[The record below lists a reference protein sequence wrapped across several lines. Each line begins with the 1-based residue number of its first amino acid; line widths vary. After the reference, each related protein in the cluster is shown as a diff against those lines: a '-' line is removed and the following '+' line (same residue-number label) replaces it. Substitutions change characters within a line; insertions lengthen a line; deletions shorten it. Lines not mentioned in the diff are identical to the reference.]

1 MSKYSNKRIFI
12 TSFIIATLFSII
24 ASFIIK
30 EDLYGFV
37 KGVMFGSAFAVL
49 KVKMIEL
56 NVKKILGKRY
66 DFGGAYRSGMVSYY
80 VRLMISLL
88 VLFIAV
94 QISRNTFIGVLFG
107 FITPKLAIL
116 LMSIL

>member
-1 MSKYSNKRIFI
+1 MNEYNNKKIFI
-12 TSFIIATLFSII
+12 ISFIIAVLFSII

-66 DFGGAYRSGMVSYY
+66 NFDSAYRSGMVSYY

-88 VLFIAV
+88 ILFVAI
-94 QISRNTFIGVLFG
+94 QMSKNTFIGVLFG
-107 FITPKLAIL
+107 FITPKLAIIL
-116 LMSIL
+116 ISIF